1 MEIDF
6 VMLLISDIYF
16 VCQTISNKFGVLRF
30 WKVFACIF
38 SGVSKKVFVFR
49 IIKDSTKYLGT
60 GGYNENESLQ
70 RYVSFPPFVR
80 LHVG

>member
-1 MEIDF
+1 MVVLDVEIFQIVMPKIFEVLYQPVAAVFSRRWMEIDF

-38 SGVSKKVFVFR
+38 FR
-49 IIKDSTKYLGT
+49 GI
-60 GGYNENESLQ
+60 
-70 RYVSFPPFVR
+70 
-80 LHVG
+80 